1 MNFTKSLLDLY
12 EANKEIVGIEKYS
25 GKKKTVLLP
34 LYHDS
39 LRVGYEAVL
48 TADGDLVEIRTV
60 PDKDKDTLL
69 PVYQPSRSRELLLWR
84 FAIRSII
91 SVIKANIMTGI
102 WKS

>member
-12 EANKEIVGIEKYS
+12 EANKEIAGIEKYS

-60 PDKDKDTLL
+60 PDEDKDTLL
-69 PVYQPSRSRELLLWR
+69 PVYQPSRSRETAPMALCDKIDYL
-84 FAIRSII
+84 
-91 SVIKANIMTGI
+91 
-102 WKS
+102 